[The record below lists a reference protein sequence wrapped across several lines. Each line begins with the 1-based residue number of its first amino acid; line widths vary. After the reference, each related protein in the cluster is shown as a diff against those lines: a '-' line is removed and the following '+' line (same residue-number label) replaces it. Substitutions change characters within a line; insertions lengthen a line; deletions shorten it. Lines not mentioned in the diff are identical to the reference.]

1 MEMQYSQM
9 QIYLSIWVFNSHN
22 IASKTFCQKVSIFS
36 QSWVKMM
43 QHLLALHCSC
53 KPTLTENPP
62 IRGGAWHQSIRL
74 CQFDLQMESQIQ
86 CVNSRIPDLSL
97 SLSLSLS
104 PCPKSSHSWDL
115 WYPIESGVVNQTYY
129 AAKNLKGQHTWP
141 ISNLQSTAK
150 KNQRIFLR
158 RTTTTRHITDFAKSI
173 AAFAYNLSQVL
184 PRSICIEFSSWLSYK
199 TCPITLW
206 ASSLPTHPTP
216 PHSK

>member
-97 SLSLSLS
+97 SPKSS

-115 WYPIESGVVNQTYY
+115 WYPIESGVVNQTYC
-129 AAKNLKGQHTWP
+129 AAKNLKGQHTCNLKSP
-141 ISNLQSTAK
+141 IYCK
-150 KNQRIFLR
+150 K
-158 RTTTTRHITDFAKSI
+158 KSKN
-173 AAFAYNLSQVL
+173 FFEKNNN
-184 PRSICIEFSSWLSYK
+184 YK
-199 TCPITLW
+199 TYYRFCQVHCSVCIQFE
-206 ASSLPTHPTP
+206 SSPSAQHLHWV
-216 PHSK
+216 